1 MRENRYRSED
11 LERFARAVLVSLRV
25 PERDAELVSDS
36 LIRSN
41 LAGIDS
47 HGISRLTI
55 YAKRVREGR
64 IAAKPEIR
72 ITRSGAVLRVDGGN
86 GLGQVVAMRALEAA
100 IPVAE
105 QSGLAGIAI
114 RRSNHYG
121 AASYFC
127 EWACRK
133 NRALMALT
141 NSPPGIPP
149 HGGKKAFLGTNPIAF
164 GFPTRQGPPLIVDMS
179 SSVVA
184 RGKIILAAREGKA
197 IPPGWAIDREGRE
210 TTDPVEAL
218 QGAVLPFGGVKG
230 YALAAAVEVLSGVLS
245 GAAFG
250 PHVRNLYEEGHAAAD
265 VGHFFILMDLSR
277 WMPID
282 VYFRRIEQFLRELKS
297 VPRAEGAE
305 EILYPGEGRER
316 RIRRRLKE
324 GIPLSREVVSD
335 LEELGRSC
343 DVSFPAPIGGE
354 AEGNQG

>member
-149 HGGKKAFLGTNPIAF
+149 HGGKRAFLGTNPVAF

-184 RGKIILAAREGKA
+184 RGKIILAARRGQP
-197 IPPGWAIDREGRE
+197 IPPGWAVDREGRE
-210 TTDPVEAL
+210 TTDPAEAL
-218 QGAVLPFGGVKG
+218 RGAVLPVGGVKG

-265 VGHFFILMDLSR
+265 VGHFFILMDISR

-282 VYFRRIEQFLRELKS
+282 TYFRRMEQFLRELKA

-316 RIRRRLKE
+316 RIRRRLRE

-343 DVSFPAPIGGE
+343 DVPFPGPIGR
-354 AEGNQG
+354 EGKQG